1 MPVAAG
7 SGEAMGGLEV
17 LMCRWHAAYQ
27 APVGKGAVWPAWA
40 GFEHFPD
47 RAPGRSILISLSNQG
62 HRTQL
67 LYRPWLVLARK
78 RVLEPI
84 PCFLSQEYALFFFFV
99 SRTTNEIYA
108 WGASGMK
115 GPFLDE
121 SCLRKC
127 RAMDFPDGLFGAP
140 LAWLQFTSAF
150 ILRV

>member
-1 MPVAAG
+1 MQLTRRRWGKVQCG
-7 SGEAMGGLEV
+7 QRGLGLSTSLTGLQEEA
-17 LMCRWHAAYQ
+17 
-27 APVGKGAVWPAWA
+27 
-40 GFEHFPD
+40 
-47 RAPGRSILISLSNQG
+47 SLSLYLIRATRPSCFTGLGWFWPESEFWNQFPVFF
-62 HRTQL
+62 H
-67 LYRPWLVLARK
+67 K
-78 RVLEPI
+78 NMH
-84 PCFLSQEYALFFFFV
+84 FFFV
-99 SRTTNEIYA
+99 SGTTKEIYA